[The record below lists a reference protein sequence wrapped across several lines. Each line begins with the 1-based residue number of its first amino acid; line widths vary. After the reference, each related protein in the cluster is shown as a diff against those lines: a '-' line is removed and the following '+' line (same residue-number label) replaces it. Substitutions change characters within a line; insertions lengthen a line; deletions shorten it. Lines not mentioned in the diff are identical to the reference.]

1 MLARSRFHPLVLL
14 ALGAGLLLTLGAI
27 GSASEPEAPA
37 PETSFSPERTA
48 LDVRFAGEPI
58 PYRVMAVF
66 VMPGATADLSLAA
79 SPSETSGGRVTVD
92 AAAGALTETARHAW
106 QWTAPDVPG
115 VYPIRVRDRASGATT
130 RLNAFVLTPF
140 DHDRPSLNGFRIGQY
155 EPEPRKGL
163 AVYEPPQ
170 GFIELTPETAD
181 VRVSPH
187 FTLGQFRCK
196 QTGGP
201 PAYLLLRTPML
212 RKLELILEA
221 VNARGHAAA
230 TLHVMSG
237 FRTPYYNRAIGNT
250 TSYSRHLYG
259 GAADVFVD
267 TNGDEMMDDLTGDG
281 QSTKADAHEL
291 ARIVE
296 QLMRQPDR
304 RDLVGGL
311 SAYGANAA
319 HGPFVHVDA
328 RGYRARW

>member
-1 MLARSRFHPLVLL
+1 MTHLLNRFYLL
-14 ALGAGLLLTLGAI
+14 ALIAGLILTLGAS
-27 GSASEPEAPA
+27 GSISESDVPSPA
-37 PETSFSPERTA
+37 PSFSAERAA
-48 LDVRFAGEPI
+48 LDVQFAGEPI
-58 PYRVMAVF
+58 PYRVMGVF
-66 VMPGATADLSLAA
+66 VMPGATADLSLGA
-79 SPSETSGGRVTVD
+79 SPSGGRVTVG
-92 AAAGALTETARHAW
+92 AEAGTLTETSQHTW
-106 QWTAPDVPG
+106 QWTAPDAPG

-140 DHDRPSLNGFRIGQY
+140 DHDQQSLNGFRIGQY
-155 EPEPRKGL
+155 EQEPRKGL

-170 GFIELTPETAD
+170 GFIELTPETAH

-201 PAYLLLRTPML
+201 PEYVLLRTPML

-221 VNARGHAAA
+221 VNARGHAAS

-237 FRTPYYNRAIGNT
+237 FRTPYYNRAIGNRT
-250 TSYSRHLYG
+250 EYSRHLYG
-259 GAADVFVD
+259 GAADIFVD
-267 TNGDEMMDDLTGDG
+267 TDGDEMMDDLTGDG
-281 QSTKADAHEL
+281 RSTIADAREL
-291 ARIVE
+291 VRIVE
-296 QLMRQPDR
+296 RVMRDGAPR
-304 RDLVGGL
+304 GLKGGL